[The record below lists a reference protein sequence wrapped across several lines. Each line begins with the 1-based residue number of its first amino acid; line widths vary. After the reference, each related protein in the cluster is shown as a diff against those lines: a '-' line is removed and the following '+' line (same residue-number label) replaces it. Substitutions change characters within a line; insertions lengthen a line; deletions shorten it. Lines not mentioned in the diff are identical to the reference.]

1 MPRESARFQ
10 WQPGYAGT
18 HDPNPPITIETAV
31 GGDLNL
37 SAASGAAT
45 GAGGTVALGVTV
57 VASAGAAST
66 GGTATFGPAVLA
78 TAGAATGA
86 GGTSMISVTLLAS
99 SGAATGAGGTVL
111 VADGVTASSGAATGA
126 GGTASLAVTLSASAG
141 AATGAG
147 GTATVSAGDYFTDL
161 FAGSSLDAAW
171 TDPGPAST
179 VSGGLLT
186 TGFDGEL
193 SRSLLALKGHD
204 LIADLRSYTDV
215 LFFGFYDATDNNPGV
230 WLKLVQGELW
240 LDGANDSSSGTA
252 ISGPVTLLSFPDW
265 LDQGWVK
272 LGIDSAGTTVRA
284 AYSDDGTTWT
294 TVGTWTV
301 ADDWGSTDPRV
312 QIAAYGGD
320 TAVLGGFAVV
330 GYGDA
335 TPSSMLGF
343 VVDRAL
349 YAIYGDATGAGGTA
363 ALAFTLSATAGAASA
378 GGSASIATGLTAAS
392 GAATG
397 AGGTVSLAATLT
409 ASGGAASTGGTVT
422 LAETVTA
429 TSGSATGAGGTAS
442 LAVTL
447 LASGGAATGAGG
459 DATATVVGGNLNLTV
474 TGGMAYGQAGAVL
487 FSLGLSAASGAA
499 SGAGG
504 TVTYTYGGLSA
515 ASGLATGTTGGML
528 LRLIYVAASG
538 AATGAGSIAG
548 LTLRYDGAYGTA
560 TGGGGSITLSGT
572 TGPKE
577 RQVVWVFR
585 NGRMQRTG
593 RIEEVPS

>member
-57 VASAGAAST
+57 VASAGAATT
-66 GGTATFGPAVLA
+66 GGIATFGPGVTA

-86 GGTSMISVTLLAS
+86 GGSVTVAFTLLALSGAATGSGGAALIAEGLTAASGAATGASGTVSLAVTLAAS
-99 SGAATGAGGTVL
+99 SGAATGAGGTV
-111 VADGVTASSGAATGA
+111 
-126 GGTASLAVTLSASAG
+126 SLTDL
-141 AATGAG
+141 
-147 GTATVSAGDYFTDL
+147 FTDL
-161 FAGSSLDAAW
+161 FDGSALDAAW
-171 TDPGPAST
+171 TNPGPAST

-193 SRSLLALKGHD
+193 SRGLLALKGHD

-240 LDGANDSSSGTA
+240 LDGANDSSGGTA
-252 ISGPVTLLSFPDW
+252 ISGPVTLLSNPDW

-284 AYSDDGTTWT
+284 AYSDDGTSWT

-301 ADDWGSTDPRV
+301 SDDWAAANPRV

-343 VVDRAL
+343 VVDRVLSAVNGSAL
-349 YAIYGDATGAGGTA
+349 GDGGTVS
-363 ALAFTLSATAGAASA
+363 LAFTLSATAGAASA